1 MPPLGILHNS
11 RFIFSQVVAEEIL
24 PHVIL
29 ALFLFIFFQ
38 IAMILRDS
46 SLEDEFDDSADD
58 TLSRS
63 NVGAA
68 YVVDVALPEGPEV
81 STYTKARRRN
91 KPKKGNS

>member
-46 SLEDEFDDSADD
+46 SLEDEFGDSAND
-58 TLSRS
+58 TLSRL
-63 NVGAA
+63 
-68 YVVDVALPEGPEV
+68 VVEMAKFKD
-81 STYTKARRRN
+81 SD
-91 KPKKGNS
+91 